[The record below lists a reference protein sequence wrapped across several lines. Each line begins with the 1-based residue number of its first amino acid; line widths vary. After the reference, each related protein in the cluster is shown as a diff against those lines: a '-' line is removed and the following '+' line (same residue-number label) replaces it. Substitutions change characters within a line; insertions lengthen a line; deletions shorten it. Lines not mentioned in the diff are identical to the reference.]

1 MGVAVEIPNSTFPTI
16 MVLSDVDLLKAL
28 ESGDIGVEPF
38 PDMES
43 QLGACSLDLRLGDE
57 FRVFERARTAFID
70 PRGPIDWDS
79 FTQVVKVSADQP
91 FIMHPQELVLA
102 ATIEE
107 VRLGDDVLGRLE
119 GRSSLGRLGII
130 VHGTAPLFYPGFVG
144 RAVME
149 LGNIGPMPVALYPG
163 MRICSFTFERLS
175 SPSSRPYRGKY
186 SGQQGPIGSKLQ
198 RDEEMQSE

>member
-1 MGVAVEIPNSTFPTI
+1 
-16 MVLSDVDLLKAL
+16 MVLSDVDLQAAL
-28 ESGDIGVEPF
+28 EAGEIVISPS
-38 PDMES
+38 PDMAS
-43 QLGACSLDLRLGDE
+43 QLGACSLDLRLGNE
-57 FRVFERARTAFID
+57 FRVFERTRNAFID
-70 PRGPIDWDS
+70 PRGHIDWDS
-79 FTQVVKVSADQP
+79 FTRVVQVADDEP

-107 VRLGDDVLGRLE
+107 ITLPANILGRLE

-130 VHGTAPLFYPGFVG
+130 VHGTAPLFFPGFNG

-163 MRICSFTFERLS
+163 MRICAFTFERLS

-186 SGQQGPIGSKLQ
+186 SGQSGPVGSKLQ
-198 RDEEMQSE
+198 RDDEMKTGK

>member
-1 MGVAVEIPNSTFPTI
+1 
-16 MVLSDVDLLKAL
+16 MVLSDVDLLAAIEAGQIKV
-28 ESGDIGVEPF
+28 SPT
-38 PDMES
+38 PDYET
-43 QLGACSLDLRLGDE
+43 QLGACSLDLRLGNE
-57 FRVFERARTAFID
+57 FRVFERTRNAFID
-70 PRGPIDWDS
+70 PRGHIDWDS
-79 FTQVVKVSADQP
+79 FTSVITVPDDKP

-107 VRLGDDVLGRLE
+107 ITLGDDVLGRLE

-130 VHGTAPLFYPGFVG
+130 VHGTAPLFFPGFTG

-163 MRICSFTFERLS
+163 MRICAFTFEKLS

-186 SGQQGPIGSKLQ
+186 SGQQGPLGSRLQ
-198 RDEEMQSE
+198 RDDEMKS

>member
-1 MGVAVEIPNSTFPTI
+1 
-16 MVLSDVDLLKAL
+16 MVLSDVDLLAAL
-28 ESGDIGVEPF
+28 ESGHVQINPA

-43 QLGACSLDLRLGDE
+43 QLGACSIDLRLGDE

-70 PRGPIDWDS
+70 PRNGINWDE
-79 FTQVVKVSADQP
+79 FTRVVTVPEGEP

-107 VRLGDDVLGRLE
+107 IGLPADMLGRLE

-130 VHGTAPLFYPGFVG
+130 VHGTAPMFFPGFVG
-144 RAVME
+144 RCVLE

-163 MRICSFTFERLS
+163 MRICSFTIEKIS
-175 SPSSRPYRGKY
+175 SPSSRPYKGKY
-186 SGQQGPIGSKLQ
+186 AGQQGPIGSKLQ
-198 RDEEMQSE
+198 GDTEMKSQ

>member
-1 MGVAVEIPNSTFPTI
+1 
-16 MVLSDVDLLKAL
+16 MVLSDVDLLEEMRA
-28 ESGDIGVEPF
+28 GRIGVSPA
-38 PDMES
+38 PDLET
-43 QLGACSLDLRLGDE
+43 QLGACGLDLRLGQE
-57 FRVFERARTAFID
+57 FRVFERARTAYID
-70 PRGPIDWDS
+70 PRDSLKWDE
-79 FTQVVKVSADQP
+79 FTRIVTVPDGEQ

-107 VRLGDDVLGRLE
+107 IMLPNDILGRLE

-130 VHGTAPLFYPGFVG
+130 VHGTAPLFYPGFSG

-175 SPSSRPYRGKY
+175 SPTSRPYRGKY
-186 SGQQGPIGSKLQ
+186 FQQKGPLGSKLA
-198 RDEEMQSE
+198 RDGEMQEPHA

>member
-1 MGVAVEIPNSTFPTI
+1 
-16 MVLSDVDLLKAL
+16 MVLSDVDLRAAL
-28 ESGDIGVEPF
+28 ESGEIKVSPLQDLET
-38 PDMES
+38 
-43 QLGACSLDLRLGDE
+43 QLGACSLDLRLGNE

-70 PRGPIDWDS
+70 PRGVINWDD
-79 FTQVVKVSADQP
+79 FTRVVTVEDDQP

-102 ATIEE
+102 ATVEE
-107 VRLGDDVLGRLE
+107 VALSAGILGRLE

-130 VHGTAPLFYPGFVG
+130 VHGTAPLFFPGFHG

-163 MRICSFTFERLS
+163 MRICAFTFERLS
-175 SPSSRPYRGKY
+175 SPSSRPYKGKY

-198 RDEEMQSE
+198 GDAEMKSK